1 MGELTALTWALLA
14 TGAVIVGL
22 SKSAIPG
29 AATVSV
35 AIFAAVLPARSS
47 TATLLVLLIV
57 GDVFALLMYRRHA
70 DVRTLLRLAPAVI
83 AGMAAGAVFLALADD
98 VAVRRV
104 IGGLLLGL
112 VALTLWLRWHHTART
127 RSSGSAADRAA
138 DRVALVGYGS
148 LGGFTTM
155 VANAGGPVMSLY
167 FLAARFDPK
176 TFLGTAAWFFAIVN
190 VAKLPF
196 ALGAGLLTPQTLLI
210 DVWLVPGVVAGA
222 LIGRAV
228 IARIDRRAFEWIVLA
243 ITAATAIYLVVG

>member
-1 MGELTALTWALLA
+1 MEDLTALAWTLLVV
-14 TGAVIVGL
+14 GAVIVGV
-22 SKSAIPG
+22 SKTAIPG

-35 AIFAAVLPARSS
+35 AIFAAVLPARGS

-70 DVRTLLRLAPAVI
+70 DVRTLLRLAPSVV
-83 AGMAAGAVFLALADD
+83 AGMAVGALFLALADD

-112 VALTLWLRWHHTART
+112 VALTLWLRARART
-127 RSSGSAADRAA
+127 AGAARAPGGTGRA
-138 DRVALVGYGS
+138 ALVGYGS

-176 TFLGTAAWFFAIVN
+176 TFLGTAAWFFAVVN

-196 ALGAGLLTPQTLLI
+196 AIGAGLLTPQTLLI
-210 DVWLVPGVVAGA
+210 DVLLVPGVVVGA
-222 LIGRAV
+222 LVGRAI
-228 IARIDRRAFEWIVLA
+228 IARLDQRAFEWIVLA
-243 ITAATAIYLVVG
+243 ITAATAVYLVVA